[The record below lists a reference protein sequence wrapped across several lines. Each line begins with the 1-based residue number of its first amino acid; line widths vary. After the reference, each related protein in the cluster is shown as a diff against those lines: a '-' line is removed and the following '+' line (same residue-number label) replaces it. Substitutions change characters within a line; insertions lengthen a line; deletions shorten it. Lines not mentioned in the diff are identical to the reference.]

1 MVKKTRMVKKF
12 RPKPRAA
19 RQAPPP
25 RQMQFNQQAEL
36 QIPQHM
42 GAMAPNMTAMAP
54 QAASELSGPGPY
66 KGTDGGT
73 LINEMGGS
81 LYAHCIPKP
90 LNFDGFWPKK
100 NGNFRR

>member
-1 MVKKTRMVKKF
+1 MVIERHPDGIPSNAGGQVVKKTRMVKKF

-42 GAMAPNMTAMAP
+42 GAMATNMTAMAP
-54 QAASELSGPGPY
+54 QAASELSGAGPY
-66 KGTDGGT
+66 KGTDGGD
-73 LINEMGGS
+73 LDS
-81 LYAHCIPKP
+81 
-90 LNFDGFWPKK
+90 
-100 NGNFRR
+100 